1 MVACALFSIA
11 SLVPLRA
18 GAVDPQKHAIL
29 QVIVAYQPGIQSS
42 EFHVRSRAPAA
53 NPSGAAPTTPHTFV
67 IVVTNVQDTSC
78 TEVVSGEVDYSG
90 LGGAVVTA
98 SIDGSDLSAFG
109 EVILLPACF
118 DGSRVSMAF
127 GPIVG
132 RLDPNEVAG
141 GTANLGPPIFVSAS
155 VVKESDGT
163 TVTNIYSN
171 GVAFAVYTFDP

>member
-1 MVACALFSIA
+1 
-11 SLVPLRA
+11 
-18 GAVDPQKHAIL
+18 
-29 QVIVAYQPGIQSS
+29 
-42 EFHVRSRAPAA
+42 
-53 NPSGAAPTTPHTFV
+53 V